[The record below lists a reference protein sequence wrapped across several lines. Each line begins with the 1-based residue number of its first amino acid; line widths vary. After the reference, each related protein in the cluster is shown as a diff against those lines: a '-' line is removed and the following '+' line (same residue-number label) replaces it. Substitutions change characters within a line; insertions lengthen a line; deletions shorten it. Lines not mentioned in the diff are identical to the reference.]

1 MSDYRSP
8 ISVRKIILASSSLLV
23 VAALVFS
30 VGINLLALTAPLYML
45 QVYDRVL
52 ASSSVETLI
61 YLSLIAAAALLAFA
75 LLEGVRSRILARIGA
90 RFHDVA
96 STVLLRRGIFMS
108 TVPAA
113 AGRAPSERDVEQVRA
128 FIGGAPVTAFLDFPW
143 IFIFLFILYVLHPWF
158 FYAACVAAVTLL
170 LLALASELLTR
181 GRVGKSAAAL
191 QLAQMYASSARRH
204 AELVEGMGMRS
215 ALEKRW
221 RAAHEDALQGQL
233 SAQDGE
239 SKIGGISKF
248 IRLATQSSMLG
259 LGAYLVIL
267 GDATPGIMIAASIL
281 AARALAPIDIAVG
294 SWKTF
299 VGARGAAN
307 RINSFLAAS
316 GERSESQELPPP
328 KGFVDVQSATLF
340 LPNSPDP
347 VVNSVSFKIEPGQA
361 LAIIGPSAAGKSS
374 LLRMMAGIWRP
385 TRGAV
390 RLDGAMAFNWPR
402 EQIGGAVGMLPQEV
416 VLFNGTVAENIAR
429 MKEPD
434 ARAVVAA
441 AKKAGVHEL
450 ILRLPQGYETVVG
463 EQGVSLSGGQRQRIG
478 LARALY
484 GNPSLLLLD
493 EPNSHLDEAGES
505 ALAAC
510 ISDLLSDL
518 RTVVIVAHR
527 PSVLKV
533 ATHVALMKEGRLDD
547 FGPRDEV
554 LGRLRAASQG
564 NVGSPAAPAGGKSAK
579 RAPPLKLHPVVVGGN
594 KGSDQ
599 G

>member
-1 MSDYRSP
+1 MAEYRNP
-8 ISVRKIILASSSLLV
+8 ISVQSIIVKSSSLLV
-23 VAALVFS
+23 LAALFFS

-52 ASSSVETLI
+52 ASASVETLV
-61 YLSLIAAAALLAFA
+61 YLSLIAAAALFAFA
-75 LLEGVRSRILARIGA
+75 LLEGVRTRILARVGA

-96 STVLLRRGIFMS
+96 STILFRRGIFMS

-113 AGRAPSERDVEQVRA
+113 AGRPPSDRDVEQVRA
-128 FIGGAPVTAFLDFPW
+128 FIGGAPITAFLDFPW

-181 GRVGKSAAAL
+181 RLVGKSAAAS
-191 QLAQMYASSARRH
+191 QVAQMYASSGRRH
-204 AELVEGMGMRS
+204 ADLVEGMGMRS

-233 SAQDGE
+233 SAQDRE
-239 SKIGGISKF
+239 SKIGGFSKF
-248 IRLATQSSMLG
+248 IRLATQSAMLG

-267 GDATPGIMIAASIL
+267 GDATPGVMIAASIL

-299 VGARGAAN
+299 VGARGAAH

-316 GERSESQELPPP
+316 GDRTESLELPPP
-328 KGFVDVQSATLF
+328 KGFVDVQAATLV

-347 VVNSVSFKIEPGQA
+347 VVNSVSFKVEPGQA
-361 LAIIGPSAAGKSS
+361 LVIVGPSAAGKSS

-390 RLDGAMAFNWPR
+390 RLDGAMVFNWPR
-402 EQIGGAVGMLPQEV
+402 EQIGSAVGILPQEV

-429 MKEPD
+429 MNDPD
-434 ARAVVAA
+434 ARAVVTA

-450 ILRLPQGYETVVG
+450 VLRLPQGYETVVG
-463 EQGVSLSGGQRQRIG
+463 DQGISLSGGQRQRIG

-484 GNPSLLLLD
+484 GDPSLILLD
-493 EPNSHLDEAGES
+493 EPNSHLDEAGENG
-505 ALAAC
+505 LAAC
-510 ISDLLSDL
+510 IADLLSDF

-533 ATHVALMKEGRLDD
+533 ATHVALMREGRLDD

-554 LGRLRAASQG
+554 LGRLRVASQG
-564 NVGSPAAPAGGKSAK
+564 NLAGPAASDGRKRAK
-579 RAPPLKLHPVVVGGN
+579 RAVPLKLYPFVVAEN
-594 KGSDQ
+594 KGNDQ

>member
-1 MSDYRSP
+1 MTHSRNA
-8 ISVRKIILASSSLLV
+8 ISVRKIILKRASSLV
-23 VAALVFS
+23 LAALVFS

-52 ASSSVETLI
+52 ASASVETLI

-75 LLEGVRSRILARIGA
+75 LLEGVRTRILARVGA
-90 RFHDVA
+90 RFHDVS
-96 STVLLRRGIFMS
+96 STLLLRRGIFMS

-113 AGRAPSERDVEQVRA
+113 AGRVPSDRDVEQVRA
-128 FIGGAPVTAFLDFPW
+128 FIGGAPITAFLDFPW

-158 FYAACVAAVTLL
+158 FYAACVAALILV
-170 LLALASELLTR
+170 LLAVASELLTR
-181 GRVGKSAAAL
+181 GRVGKFAAAS
-191 QLAQMYASSARRH
+191 QLAQMYASSGRRH

-221 RAAHEDALQGQL
+221 RSAHEDAVESQL
-233 SAQDGE
+233 SAQDRE
-239 SKIGGISKF
+239 SRIGGISKF

-267 GDATPGIMIAASIL
+267 GDATPGVMIAASIL

-307 RINSFLAAS
+307 RINAFLAAS
-316 GERSESQELPPP
+316 GERAESQELPPP
-328 KGFVDVQSATLF
+328 KGFVDVQSASLY
-340 LPNSPDP
+340 LPSSPDP
-347 VVNSVSFKIEPGQA
+347 VVNSVSLKVEPGQA

-390 RLDGAMAFNWPR
+390 RLDGAMAFSWPR
-402 EQIGGAVGMLPQEV
+402 EQIGDAVGILPQEV

-434 ARAVVAA
+434 ARKVVEA

-450 ILRLPQGYETVVG
+450 VLRLPQGYETVVG

-484 GNPSLLLLD
+484 GSPSLLLLD
-493 EPNSHLDEAGES
+493 EPNSHLDEAGET

-510 ISDLLSDL
+510 ISDFLTDL

-554 LGRLRAASQG
+554 LGRLQAASRPT
-564 NVGSPAAPAGGKSAK
+564 VPVPAASGGGAPAKKA
-579 RAPPLKLHPVVVGGN
+579 APLKLRPVVVGGN
-594 KGSDQ
+594 NGGDQ
-599 G
+599 E